1 LLLHIGVKNERAMS
15 VTLSIGSDAYG
26 GEDVGLTWLTGVTMR
41 LAPYTPTNLLV
52 RLFRDTA

>member
-1 LLLHIGVKNERAMS
+1 M
-15 VTLSIGSDAYG
+15 TLSIGSDAYG